1 MSDNVQ
7 KYENW
12 RAITESDYVTMFIKT
27 WFAFVATL
35 RELYP
40 KENLNDVIGKGDK
53 VFLNPYLD
61 DFEEK
66 YHRYNSLKKSLD
78 DILEVYRLGREYT
91 LRNNKYNRFFSEDFY
106 VVNKAFSWRKSTEE
120 YECSLKYSSDFVL
133 SIHVKYLDSDF
144 LTDGKPLIIS
154 EKVDI
159 SDLISSCNLTKSQI
173 ESYLDDEAA
182 FIDYV
187 AAKISERV
195 SVRFISHITNGD
207 FQTVFSSKVL
217 ARFNSLTVSI
227 NADIVL
233 ALAQMKD
240 PNIQKENLLFS
251 QTPCSNFI
259 YKVEDGADI
268 PDSDTYKWFL
278 NFVYFMRNALFH
290 EIIDPLDSFW
300 QDIFK
305 HSYLALKEI
314 LDGNINYFIEKEKVI
329 EKIRGQAWDEIG
341 KFPSIYVPDYNEAYN
356 DNDVVIEIADYS
368 VSDNNINAKA
378 NIFLDYWCDEHSM
391 KRMRAVCRVEIARED
406 TDINKF
412 AMKLIELK
420 DITVGE

>member
-66 YHRYNSLKKSLD
+66 YHWYNSLKKSLD
-78 DILEVYRLGREYT
+78 DILKVYKLGREYT

-106 VVNKAFSWRKSTEE
+106 AINKAFSWRKSTEE

-159 SDLISSCNLTKSQI
+159 SDLISSCNLSKSQI

-217 ARFNSLTVSI
+217 ARFNSLTLSI

-341 KFPSIYVPDYNEAYN
+341 KFPAIYVPDYNEAYN

-368 VSDNNINAKA
+368 ISDNNINAKA

>member
-1 MSDNVQ
+1 MSV
-7 KYENW
+7 
-12 RAITESDYVTMFIKT
+12 
-27 WFAFVATL
+27 
-35 RELYP
+35 
-40 KENLNDVIGKGDK
+40 
-53 VFLNPYLD
+53 
-61 DFEEK
+61 
-66 YHRYNSLKKSLD
+66 
-78 DILEVYRLGREYT
+78 
-91 LRNNKYNRFFSEDFY
+91 
-106 VVNKAFSWRKSTEE
+106 
-120 YECSLKYSSDFVL
+120 
-133 SIHVKYLDSDF
+133 HVKYLDSDF
-144 LTDGKPLIIS
+144 LIDGKPLIIS

-182 FIDYV
+182 FINYV

-207 FQTVFSSKVL
+207 FQAVFSSKIL
-217 ARFNSLTVSI
+217 ARFNSLTLSI

-268 PDSDTYKWFL
+268 PDADTYKWFL

-305 HSYLALKEI
+305 HSYLALKEV

-329 EKIRGQAWDEIG
+329 EKIRGQVWDEIG
-341 KFPSIYVPDYNEAYN
+341 KLPAIYVPDYNEAYN
-356 DNDVVIEIADYS
+356 DNDIVIEIVDYS
-368 VSDNNINAKA
+368 ISSNNINVKA
-378 NIFLDYWCDEHSM
+378 NVFLDYWCDEHLM
-391 KRMRAVCRVEIARED
+391 KRMYVVCRSEIAREN

-412 AMKLIELK
+412 AMKLIEHK

>member
-66 YHRYNSLKKSLD
+66 YHCYNSLKKSLD
-78 DILEVYRLGREYT
+78 DILKVYMLGREYT

-106 VVNKAFSWRKSTEE
+106 AVNKAFSWRKSTEE

-182 FIDYV
+182 FINYV

-217 ARFNSLTVSI
+217 ARFNSLTLSI

-251 QTPCSNFI
+251 QMPCSNFI

-368 VSDNNINAKA
+368 ISDNNINAKA

-391 KRMRAVCRVEIARED
+391 KRMCAVCRVEITRED
-406 TDINKF
+406 TEVNKF

>member
-40 KENLNDVIGKGDK
+40 KENLNDVIGNGDK

-61 DFEEK
+61 DFQEK
-66 YHRYNSLKKSLD
+66 YQCYNSLKKCLD
-78 DILEVYRLGREYT
+78 DILKVYKLGREYT

-106 VVNKAFSWRKSTEE
+106 AVNKAFSWRKSAEE

-133 SIHVKYLDSDF
+133 SVHVKYLDSDF
-144 LTDGKPLIIS
+144 LIDGKPLIIS

-182 FIDYV
+182 FINYV

-207 FQTVFSSKVL
+207 FQAVFSSKIL
-217 ARFNSLTVSI
+217 ARFNSLTLSI

-268 PDSDTYKWFL
+268 PDADTYKWFL

-305 HSYLALKEI
+305 HSYLALKEV

-329 EKIRGQAWDEIG
+329 EKIRGQVWDEIG
-341 KFPSIYVPDYNEAYN
+341 KLPAIYVPDYNEAYN
-356 DNDVVIEIADYS
+356 DNDIVIEIVDYS
-368 VSDNNINAKA
+368 ISSNNINVKA
-378 NIFLDYWCDEHSM
+378 NVFLDYWCDEHLM
-391 KRMRAVCRVEIARED
+391 KRMYVVCRSEIAREN

-412 AMKLIELK
+412 AMKLIEHK

>member
-40 KENLNDVIGKGDK
+40 KENLNDLIGRGDK

-66 YHRYNSLKKSLD
+66 YHCYNSLKKSLD
-78 DILEVYRLGREYT
+78 DILKVYRLGREYT
-91 LRNNKYNRFFSEDFY
+91 LKNNKYNRFFSEDFY
-106 VVNKAFSWRKSTEE
+106 TVNKAFSWKKSTGE

-144 LTDGKPLIIS
+144 LKDGKPLVIS

-159 SDLISSCNLTKSQI
+159 SDLISSCNLAKSQI

-217 ARFNSLTVSI
+217 ARFNSLTLSI

-368 VSDNNINAKA
+368 ISDNNINAKA

-391 KRMRAVCRVEIARED
+391 KRMRAVCRVEITRKD

>member
-61 DFEEK
+61 DFQEK
-66 YHRYNSLKKSLD
+66 YHCYNSLKKCLD
-78 DILEVYRLGREYT
+78 DILKVYKLGREYT

-106 VVNKAFSWRKSTEE
+106 AVNKAFSWRKSTEE

-133 SIHVKYLDSDF
+133 SVHVKYLDSDF
-144 LTDGKPLIIS
+144 LIDDKPLIIS

-159 SDLISSCNLTKSQI
+159 FDLISSCNLTKSQI

-182 FIDYV
+182 FINYV

-207 FQTVFSSKVL
+207 FQAVFSSKIL
-217 ARFNSLTVSI
+217 ARFNSLTLTI

-268 PDSDTYKWFL
+268 PDADTYKWFL

-305 HSYLALKEI
+305 HSYLALKEV

-329 EKIRGQAWDEIG
+329 EKIRGQVWDEIG
-341 KFPSIYVPDYNEAYN
+341 KLPAIYVPNYNEAYN
-356 DNDVVIEIADYS
+356 DNDVVIEILDYS
-368 VSDNNINAKA
+368 ISSNNINVKA
-378 NIFLDYWCDEHSM
+378 NVFLDYWCDEHSM
-391 KRMRAVCRVEIARED
+391 KRMCVVCRSEIAREN

-412 AMKLIELK
+412 AMKLIEHK